1 MTNMKA
7 FMAFHSTTLDKEV
20 TAANYAGI
28 CTSSVIKEKHIDQ
41 PVSDSFLLRTKKRGG
56 GMDKS
61 NKARNFFPE
70 NLKFTQIKH

>member
-28 CTSSVIKEKHIDQ
+28 CTSSVIKEKHIDRSWDAQ
-41 PVSDSFLLRTKKRGG
+41 VTPLPVPLVETDDLHLSFRKYL
-56 GMDKS
+56 
-61 NKARNFFPE
+61 
-70 NLKFTQIKH
+70 FTCI